1 MTAGHRGTTE
11 AILPSALTLPL
22 ARLARG
28 KRVAVFLDYDGT
40 LSPIVERPQDA
51 AFPPGMRRTVRKLA
65 ARAPLAI
72 VSGRDLADLKERVG
86 VDGVWYA
93 GSHGFDL
100 TAPGG
105 GETHLEEAMALV
117 PQLDAAEALL
127 ADAAR
132 AIEGAWVERKRFA
145 LALHYRQTPSVDV
158 AAVDRAV
165 ERALSRCPGLRDVP
179 GKMVHDLRPA
189 VNWDKGKAMLW
200 LLARMAPRQGAG
212 PGADDLLVFVGDD
225 ITDED
230 AFAAVDDRGLGIVVR
245 TEPHPTKARYQLRD
259 PDEVRQFLENLAEAL
274 RPPGS

>member
-1 MTAGHRGTTE
+1 MMAGHRGPTDGR
-11 AILPSALTLPL
+11 LPSALGLPL
-22 ARLARG
+22 ARLVRD

-51 AFPPGMRRTVRKLA
+51 AFPPGMRRTVRKLG

-72 VSGRDLADLKERVG
+72 VSGRDLVDLKERVG

-105 GETHLEEAMALV
+105 GETHLEEALALV
-117 PQLDAAEALL
+117 PELDAAEALL
-127 ADAAR
+127 AAAAR
-132 AIEGAWVERKRFA
+132 AIEGTWVERKRFA
-145 LALHYRQTPSVDV
+145 LALHYRQTPSADLL
-158 AAVDRAV
+158 AVDTAV
-165 ERALSRCPGLRDVP
+165 ERALSRCPGLRDIP

-189 VNWDKGKAMLW
+189 VDWDKGKAMLW
-200 LLARMAPRQGAG
+200 LLARMAPRRGAG
-212 PGADDLLVFVGDD
+212 PGADDLLVFIGDD

-230 AFAAVDDRGLGIVVR
+230 AFAALDGEGLGIVVR

-259 PDEVRQFLENLAEAL
+259 PGEVRQFLENLAGAL
-274 RPPGS
+274 RPHGS